1 MKSFMFHKKLNAF
14 TLLELLVG
22 MIVSGIVLTATF
34 SAYKIVTGQYETYRN
49 RSAAVSE
56 LSFFVS
62 QMQSD
67 FSNSL
72 RVVRRPGNKIQLQ
85 SEKRTVEYY
94 FTEKYILRNDL
105 LRIDTFKVSV
115 TGIETLWKAEKVNS
129 EEDAVDE
136 LHIQMNY
143 EGKREEKIYLKT
155 VDPKSEIDREDLNSF
170 H

>member
-1 MKSFMFHKKLNAF
+1 MKLSLFHKKLKAF

-34 SAYKIVTGQYETYRN
+34 SAYKIVTGQYQAYRN
-49 RSAAVSE
+49 RSASVSE

-62 QMQSD
+62 QMHSD
-67 FSNSL
+67 FSNSS
-72 RVVRRPGNKIQLQ
+72 RVVRRSGDNIQLK
-85 SEKRTVEYY
+85 SEKGLIEYY

-129 EEDAVDE
+129 EEETIDE
-136 LHIQMNY
+136 LHIQINY
-143 EGKREEKIYLKT
+143 EGKHEEKIYLKDT
-155 VDPKSEIDREDLNSF
+155 DPKSEIDQADLN
-170 H
+170 